1 MADTNYNE
9 LLEQKAAALK
19 DKVFLRYEDERV
31 TYQEM
36 DERSNRVANALMR
49 LGAGPGVGVANMLP
63 NSPETLYTH
72 FATQKLGAYSVPVNT
87 ELKGEHLAYILDHS
101 DAKILV
107 THNDLFGSFR
117 KVRDQCP
124 KLEHVVVS
132 LRETSPVLKVYPGV
146 EVVQDWLERE
156 APSRPSLAPR
166 ENDVAM
172 IMYTSGTTG
181 RAKGVVYRYGRVGLN
196 RVGLAAKAFYKNT
209 DVLFTCLPL
218 FHANALYVSLPS
230 SLWAEASLALGR
242 RFSASKFWDEVRA
255 LGATEFNA
263 LGAMIPILMKQPEKP
278 DDGDNPIRLVLSAAC
293 PAALWEKF
301 EKRFN
306 LKIIEFYGAVD
317 GGGNA
322 VFNLG
327 NAPVGSIGKLPR
339 PNARVVDENM
349 NEVPPKT
356 PGELIFQIQEKEKPV
371 EYYKNTEATEQKQRG
386 GWLHTGDLVYRD
398 ENDFLY
404 FVDRKSDNM
413 RRRGENISSY
423 EVERI
428 VEKFPA
434 VLEAAAYAIKA
445 ELGEDDVMIAVKPK
459 PGESIDPEALYDFC
473 AEEMPRYMVPRFI
486 RVVDEFEKTET
497 HRVVKG
503 PLKEQGVTADTW
515 DEEKS
520 RGRRK

>member
-1 MADTNYNE
+1 MADTNYHE
-9 LLEQKAAALK
+9 LLELKAKALG
-19 DKVFLRYEDERV
+19 DKVFLRFENDRI
-31 TYQEM
+31 TYKQM
-36 DERSNRVANALMR
+36 DERANRVANALFR

-72 FATQKLGAYSVPVNT
+72 FAIQKLGAYSVPVNT
-87 ELKGEHLAYILDHS
+87 ELKGEHLSYILDHS
-101 DAKILV
+101 EAKILV
-107 THNDLFGSFR
+107 THNDLAGSFR
-117 KVRDQCP
+117 KVREQCP
-124 KLEHVVVS
+124 KIAHVAVS
-132 LRETSPVLKVYPGV
+132 LRDSSPVLKVYPGV
-146 EVVQDWLERE
+146 EVIQDWLERE
-156 APSRPSLAPR
+156 PPDRPAQTHR
-166 ENDVAM
+166 DNDIAL

-196 RVGLAAKAFYKNT
+196 KVGLAAKAFYKNT

-230 SLWAEASLALGR
+230 SLWAEASLALGK
-242 RFSASKFWDEVRA
+242 RFSASRFWDEVRGY
-255 LGATEFNA
+255 GATVFNA

-278 DDGDNPIRLVLSAAC
+278 NDGDNPVRLVLSAAC

-306 LKIIEFYGAVD
+306 VKIIEFYGAVD

-339 PNARVVDENM
+339 PNAKVVDENM
-349 NEVPPKT
+349 NEVPAKT
-356 PGELIFQIQEKEKPV
+356 PGELVFQITEKEKPV
-371 EYYKNTEATEQKQRG
+371 EYFKNTEATEQKQRG

-428 VEKFPA
+428 VEKFPS

-445 ELGEDDVMIAVKPK
+445 ELTEDDVMIAVLPK
-459 PGESIDPEALYDFC
+459 PGETVDPDALYDFC
-473 AEEMPRYMVPRFI
+473 VDEMPRYMVPRYI
-486 RVVDEFEKTET
+486 RVVDSFEKTET

-503 PLKEQGVTADTW
+503 PLKEQGVTPDTW
-515 DEEKS
+515 DEEKV
-520 RGRRK
+520 RGKRK